1 MNKISTYD
9 TAIKLKPDYVWPEEG
24 AERNCPKCETAMQLV
39 DNDPT
44 YFGKP
49 WWCHKCKWQFSEEDL
64 ADQA

>member
-9 TAIKLKPDYVWPEEG
+9 PAIKFKPDYVWPEEG

-44 YFGKP
+44 YFGNGSFPK
-49 WWCHKCKWQFSEEDL
+49 KI
-64 ADQA
+64 

>member
-9 TAIKLKPDYVWPEEG
+9 PAIKFKPDYVWPEEG

-44 YFGKP
+44 YLENPGGARNANGSFPK
-49 WWCHKCKWQFSEEDL
+49 KT
-64 ADQA
+64 

>member
-9 TAIKLKPDYVWPEEG
+9 PAIKFKPDYVWPEEG

-49 WWCHKCKWQFSEEDL
+49 WWCPQCKWQFSEEDL
-64 ADQA
+64 TDQA